1 MKLEEPCSPGHC
13 LGMLNAN
20 MRTDILRH
28 VHGGIEKRKDK
39 PPRKSPLVMIIDSI
53 EDVLELFQDESLFLT
68 TVPNPFNS
76 DPKYYRFEQEADSQH
91 DVQLL
96 NSQLG
101 SLREILASL
110 SDSL

>member
-1 MKLEEPCSPGHC
+1 MKLEKPCSPGHC

-39 PPRKSPLVMIIDSI
+39 PTRKSPLVMLIESI
-53 EDVLELFQDESLFLT
+53 EDVLEIFEDDSLFLT

-76 DPKYYRFEQEADSQH
+76 DPKYYRFEQETDSKH
-91 DVQLL
+91 DVKLL
-96 NSQLG
+96 KSQ
-101 SLREILASL
+101 LASL
-110 SDSL
+110 RKILAEISD